1 MSVSE
6 FLYMAACSDPN
17 SRAWEKKKRKGTR
30 TIDLKIRKAEAR
42 WE

>member
-1 MSVSE
+1 MLRSKQPS
-6 FLYMAACSDPN
+6 MG
-17 SRAWEKKKRKGTR
+17 KKKRKGTR

>member
-1 MSVSE
+1 MMSVSE
-6 FLYMAACSDPN
+6 FLYRAACSDPN
-17 SRAWEKKKRKGTR
+17 SRGEKKKRKGTR